1 MKKSIWKFPMEV
13 NDKVTISMP
22 KGAEILT
29 IQTQQIGK
37 FTPDETPCIWALVD
51 TENGKEERYFEI
63 FGTGHPIPNDMG
75 VERKYINTFQLKGGA
90 LVFHLFERLN

>member
-1 MKKSIWKFPMEV
+1 MKQSIWKFPMDV
-13 NDKVTISMP
+13 NDKVKISMP

-29 IQTQQIGK
+29 VQTQH
-37 FTPDETPCIWALVD
+37 ETPCIWALVD